1 MHHFSD
7 QNCLSKSQNKK
18 PFRFGAAFA
27 KDGEMTFFAFSGLR
41 NQGHAQNVN
50 FGAFLPVVNL
60 KIIQEYPVQ
69 V

>member
-1 MHHFSD
+1 MHHF
-7 QNCLSKSQNKK
+7 QNKK

-27 KDGEMTFFAFSGLR
+27 KDGKMTFFAFSGLGS
-41 NQGHAQNVN
+41 QGHAQNIN